1 MTAMFEMSIP
11 SETLSVEELQQITGC
26 GRRSDQVTWLDA
38 QGWTY
43 VKNRAGDPVV
53 GRMYTRLRLAGIA
66 PAAVI
71 SPTGWVPDFNAVR

>member
-11 SETLSVEELQQITGC
+11 SETLSAEELQQITGC
-26 GRRSDQVTWLDA
+26 GRRTDQVAWLDA

-53 GRMYTRLRLAGIA
+53 GRMYTRLRLAGIS
-66 PAAVI
+66 PAAVA
-71 SPTGWVPDFNAVR
+71 SPTGWMPNFNAVR